1 MSDCIVELTAENG
14 IDESIEDMLTD
25 DNLPES
31 MQEEFADGKG
41 GED

>member
-1 MSDCIVELTAENG
+1 MDKLKELTAENG
-14 IDESIEDMLTD
+14 IDETVDDVTSFED
-25 DNLPES
+25 LPES

>member
-1 MSDCIVELTAENG
+1 MSDLKELTAENG
-14 IDESIEDMLTD
+14 LDETIEKTLTYE
-25 DNLPES
+25 NSPAS